1 MNVYVSSSWRK
12 LEGFDEVM
20 KEVKFKSLKDPEG
33 FTRGFW
39 KRKLSNPMKDLQNLR
54 RVAEK
59 VPNSRAIRLRDIHVF
74 ALPMSPPM
82 SVSILPTSLCGRT
95 YFTRQPGLLSS
106 SPQVFTDFGNN
117 FTLKYH
123 IRRMVAV
130 FSFRN
135 LASFVLVGYRLCG
148 LN

>member
-82 SVSILPTSLCGRT
+82 SVSILPTSLCG
-95 YFTRQPGLLSS
+95 
-106 SPQVFTDFGNN
+106 
-117 FTLKYH
+117 
-123 IRRMVAV
+123 
-130 FSFRN
+130 
-135 LASFVLVGYRLCG
+135 
-148 LN
+148 